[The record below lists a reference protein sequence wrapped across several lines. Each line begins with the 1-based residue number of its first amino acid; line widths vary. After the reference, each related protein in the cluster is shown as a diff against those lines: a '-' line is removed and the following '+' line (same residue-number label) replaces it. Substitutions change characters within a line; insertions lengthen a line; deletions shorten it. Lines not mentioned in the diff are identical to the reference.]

1 MAQSSLCGRLSG
13 EYEIKVSAD
22 KCFQFWSLPYHLAN
36 VCPKMINKV
45 DLIEGEW
52 GKPGCV
58 IVWDYNFGGERVS
71 VKEKMEVIDYDNK
84 RVEFTAIEGNLLQAF
99 KSFKLIVAFTSKGKG
114 CSSVCSLEYEK
125 LNENIPDP
133 TEILDVVDMDVNKA
147 IEASFN

>member
-22 KCFQFWSLPYHLAN
+22 KCFQFWSLPYMTAKH
-36 VCPKMINKV
+36 CPKIINKV
-45 DLIEGEW
+45 DLLEGEW

-58 IVWDYNFGGERVS
+58 IVWDYNLGGKRVR
-71 VKEKMEVIDYDNK
+71 VTEKMEVIDYDNK
-84 RVEFTAIEGNLLQAF
+84 RVEFKAIEGNLLEAF
-99 KSFKLIVAFTSKGKG
+99 KSWKVIIAFTSKGKG
-114 CSSVCSLEYEK
+114 CSSVCTFEYEK

-133 TEILDVVDMDVNKA
+133 TAILDIVMDMNKT